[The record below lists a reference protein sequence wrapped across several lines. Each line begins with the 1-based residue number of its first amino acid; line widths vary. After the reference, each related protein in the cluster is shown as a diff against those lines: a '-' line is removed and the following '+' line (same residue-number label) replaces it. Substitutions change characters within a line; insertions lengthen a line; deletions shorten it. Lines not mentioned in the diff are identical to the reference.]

1 MLRLEKVTGKNVWE
15 LLKLQVSEDQKT
27 FVADNDISMIEAYT
41 TISGNGYA
49 FPFGIYD
56 GDTPVGFLMIG
67 YDTDDYW
74 DDAPAIAKGNY
85 NLWRLMIDQA
95 YQGKG
100 YGKEAV
106 KLALGY
112 IKTFPCGA
120 ADYCWLSYEPEN
132 QVAAKLYRS
141 FGFEETGDMDGEEL
155 IAVLK
160 L

>member
-1 MLRLEKVTGKNVWE
+1 MVRLEKVDGKNVWD
-15 LLKLQVSEDQKT
+15 LLKLKVSETQKS
-27 FVADNDISMIEAYT
+27 FVADNDISIIEAYT
-41 TISGNGYA
+41 AIIGNGYA

-56 GDTPVGFLMIG
+56 GNTPIGFLMIG
-67 YDTDDYW
+67 FDSDDYW

-85 NLWRLMIDQA
+85 NLWRLMIDTS

-106 KLALGY
+106 KLALDFIRTY
-112 IKTFPCGA
+112 PCGN

-155 IAVLK
+155 IAILK